1 MWTCDSM
8 SSSNKSETF
17 RLHIK
22 FDRLQSELWIEWEYV
37 MTNDSIIVH
46 SPPDYPFSI
55 KKIPLTLTKLIST
68 AVSEVYE
75 AKLVTNRICI
85 LMSKLVLTSDDKL
98 NLIRLVIGGSRFRIT
113 TNFELSDFMIHT
125 VSCHQSDSCDE
136 IWSRWEMCLSIWEWM
151 LCCFVCFSRFS
162 SFVSGSFCD
171 FLAFYQEFLCRKLKI
186 NIEITSD
193 IKRWI
198 VSMNKLWQDEVNCR
212 SIEI

>member
-1 MWTCDSM
+1 M
-8 SSSNKSETF
+8 SETF

-136 IWSRWEMCLSIWEWM
+136 IRSRWEMCLSI
-151 LCCFVCFSRFS
+151 
-162 SFVSGSFCD
+162 
-171 FLAFYQEFLCRKLKI
+171 
-186 NIEITSD
+186 
-193 IKRWI
+193 
-198 VSMNKLWQDEVNCR
+198 
-212 SIEI
+212 